1 MIVPIKTLKIDTL
14 IVHVYSSRQDMGI
27 AAYELYK
34 KHVQKLM
41 VKQKIVRAVFAAAH
55 SQDDFLKALAE
66 DTEIDFTR
74 IVGFH
79 MDEYIRLGKNT
90 SQNFG
95 NFLRKAIFSTKPFRE
110 VNYIQSD
117 AVDISAECKR
127 YENLL
132 RQVPLDIVSMGI
144 GENGHIAFND
154 PHEAH
159 FDEEAWIRQTSLD
172 DVCRQQQVNDGEF
185 DTLID
190 VPKTALTLTIPA
202 LMSCKKVICI
212 VPTARKAQ
220 AVRQT
225 LCEPVSVACPA
236 SVLRTHSDATLF
248 LDKEA
253 AKFILTI

>member
-1 MIVPIKTLKIDTL
+1 MIVPIKTLKVDTL
-14 IVHVYSSRQDMGI
+14 TIHVYNSRQDMGI

-34 KHVQKLM
+34 KHVRELM
-41 VKQKIVRAVFAAAH
+41 ARQKIVRAIFAAAH

-74 IVGFH
+74 ITGFH
-79 MDEYIRLGKNT
+79 MDEYMGLGKDA

-95 NFLRKAIFSTKPFRE
+95 NFLRKAIFSRKPFHE

-117 AVDISAECKR
+117 AIDISAECKR
-127 YENLL
+127 YEGLL
-132 RQVPLDIVSMGI
+132 RQAPLDIVSMGI

-154 PHEAH
+154 PHEAR

-172 DVCRQQQVNDGEF
+172 NVCRQQQVNDGEF
-185 DTLID
+185 GTLSD
-190 VPKTALTLTIPA
+190 VPETALTLTIPA
-202 LMSCKKVICI
+202 LMSCRKVICI
-212 VPTARKAQ
+212 VPTGRKAQ

-225 LCEPVSVACPA
+225 LCGPVSVACPA

-253 AKFILTI
+253 AELILTI